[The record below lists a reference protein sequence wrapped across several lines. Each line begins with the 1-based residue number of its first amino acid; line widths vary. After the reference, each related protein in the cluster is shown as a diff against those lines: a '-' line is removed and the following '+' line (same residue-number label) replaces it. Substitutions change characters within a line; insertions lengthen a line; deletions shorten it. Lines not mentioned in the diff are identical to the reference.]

1 MKKKLKTSD
10 LYVPTPTVTLYFRS
24 SYVDEIM
31 RVDRIARDEFEL
43 DPIMDD
49 NKSVVALYSVPIN
62 IAVHLAA
69 VIGDTIIPEV
79 IPTVEV
85 HILTN

>member
-1 MKKKLKTSD
+1 MDEMIYNSCI
-10 LYVPTPTVTLYFRS
+10 PTPKAALYFRS

-49 NKSVVALYSVPIN
+49 NKSVVAIYGVPIN

-79 IPTVEV
+79 IPTVDV
-85 HILTN
+85 STLNI

>member
-1 MKKKLKTSD
+1 MDAMLNNSCI
-10 LYVPTPTVTLYFRS
+10 PTPTVALYFRS
-24 SYVDEIM
+24 QNVDEIM

-49 NKSVVALYSVPIN
+49 NKSVVALYGVPISV
-62 IAVHLAA
+62 AVHLAA

>member
-1 MKKKLKTSD
+1 MKKLKMSD
-10 LYVPTPTVTLYFRS
+10 LYVPTPTATLYFRS

-31 RVDRIARDEFEL
+31 RVDRIARNEFEL

-49 NKSVVALYSVPIN
+49 NKSVVALYGVPIS

-69 VIGDTIIPEV
+69 VIGDAIIPEV